1 MEPVSVGV
9 VGCGA
14 ISDVYFEACERFDAL
29 DAVACADLD
38 EDLAESKAEEYG
50 VPRVLSTEELLEDP
64 DVDVIAVLT
73 PPASHGDLLLAAL
86 RAGKHAYTEKPLAA
100 AREQGEAVIEAASE
114 RELTVGVAPDT
125 VLGTGIQTCRDV
137 LDDGVIGDPVGAVAF
152 WANHGHESW
161 HPNPDGF
168 YREGGGP
175 LFDMGPYYLTSLV
188 TLLGPIQSV
197 AGTSQTPFP
206 EREITSEPRRGERI
220 PVEVPTHETAV
231 LTFESGATG
240 TLLTSFDVWGSELP
254 GFEIH
259 GTEGTLSVTD
269 PNRFD
274 GSPRVHL
281 RDDEEGEWR
290 EVSVERSHPGQQR
303 GLGLVDLARSL
314 SSDWEH
320 RTNGEVGYHVL
331 EAMAGIRDSAG
342 EGEYVDLSAGCDRP
356 APVPDGFPRV
366 DSTSSVGGRRE

>member
-1 MEPVSVGV
+1 MEPASIGI

-14 ISDVYFEACERFDAL
+14 ISDVYFEACERFDAI

-38 EDLAESKAEEYG
+38 EGLAESKAEEYG
-50 VPRVLSTEELLEDP
+50 VPRVLPTDDLLSDP
-64 DVDVIAVLT
+64 EVDVVAVLT
-73 PPASHGDLLLAAL
+73 PPASHGELMLAAL
-86 RAGKHAYTEKPLAA
+86 RAGKHAYTEKPLAPT
-100 AREQGEAVIEAASE
+100 REQGEEVIETAAE
-114 RELTVGVAPDT
+114 QGLTVGVAPDT

-137 LDDGVIGDPVGAVAF
+137 IDDGVIGDPVGAVAF
-152 WANHGHESW
+152 WSNHGHERW

-188 TLLGPIQSV
+188 TLLGPIRSV
-197 AGTSQTPFP
+197 AGTSKTPLS
-206 EREITSEPRRGERI
+206 EREIASEPRRGERI

-240 TLLTSFDVWGSELP
+240 TLLTSFDVWESELP
-254 GFEIH
+254 GFEIY
-259 GTEGTLSVTD
+259 GTEGTLSVTN

-274 GSPRVHL
+274 GTPRVHL
-281 RDDEEGEWR
+281 RDDDEGEWR
-290 EVSVERSHPGQQR
+290 EVTVDRRHPGQQR
-303 GLGLVDLARSL
+303 GLGLVDLAHSL

-320 RTNGEVGYHVL
+320 RTSGEVGYHVL

-342 EGEYVDLSAGCDRP
+342 EGEYVELSAQCDRP
-356 APVPDGFPRV
+356 APVPDGFPAV
-366 DSTSSVGGRRE
+366 DAVPGSEK